1 MRYQVR
7 CDAHAYENTSTDDLD
22 QAIHWAYDLSV
33 EYQTEAFVCYYNYMG
48 HMQVVAEY
56 TNGF

>member
-7 CDAHAYENTSTDDLD
+7 CDAHAYENSSTDDLD

-33 EYQTEAFVCYYNYMG
+33 EYQTEAYVCYYNVNG
-48 HMQVVAEY
+48 HRQVVAEY
-56 TNGF
+56 TNGL